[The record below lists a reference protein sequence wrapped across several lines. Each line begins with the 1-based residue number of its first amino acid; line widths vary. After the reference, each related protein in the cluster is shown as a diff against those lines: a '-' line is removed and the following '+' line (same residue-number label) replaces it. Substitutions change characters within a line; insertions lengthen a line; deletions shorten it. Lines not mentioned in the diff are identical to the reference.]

1 MHASVVVAGVV
12 GLLNLLS
19 RFDSSS
25 PFLPQERAYI
35 LLPDMVHIWQ
45 NAILQKKTHSDH
57 AAAV

>member
-25 PFLPQERAYI
+25 PLLPQERASTP
-35 LLPDMVHIWQ
+35 LPDMVHSWEMPYY
-45 NAILQKKTHSDH
+45 KEKTHSDRT
-57 AAAV
+57 ATV

>member
-25 PFLPQERAYI
+25 PLLPQGRACI
-35 LLPDMVHIWQ
+35 LLPDMVHISQ
-45 NAILQKKTHSDH
+45 NAILQKKDGQ
-57 AAAV
+57 